1 VSVRRR
7 VWIGVTTWVVTLAV
21 VRVGI
26 ALPEACP
33 PVSVADVRSAVA
45 EAVAWFERNQHP
57 AGDYLYVYDA
67 DAGAT
72 GGTAFPD
79 DYNQV
84 RHAGVTMSLY
94 QAAASGH
101 DGALEVADRGTAWAL
116 QRTWE
121 DGDRLVYGPTSG
133 RVSVGSAALVVAG
146 LVERRE
152 HTGETHHDDVLLG
165 MGRFLADQ
173 VEDRGS
179 VLAYYDADARQ
190 PVPDRY
196 SIFFTGEVMWALARL
211 HTTFPDAGF
220 DAPTERIGR
229 YIATER
235 DEAEPAFPP
244 LPDHWGSY
252 AYAEVA
258 AWPGH
263 RLAEVE
269 IAYARRLAALFGTAI
284 RSELPL
290 QEGGWQSW
298 TRPGPSRAAGVGTT
312 GEGLT
317 ALWRAVQGDERLAD
331 LDEDVAERLRCLA
344 GLMVERQVDA
354 DEADAFSHPDAA
366 RGAWFASGEVRMDDI
381 QHALSF
387 LVAVEE
393 VVTSADATLDT
404 GGEP

>member
-1 VSVRRR
+1 MSVRRR

-26 ALPEACP
+26 ALPETCP
-33 PVSVADVRSAVA
+33 SVSVAEVRASAA
-45 EAVAWFERNQHP
+45 DAVAWFERNQHP
-57 AGDYLYVYDA
+57 AGDYVYLY
-67 DAGAT
+67 DAGAAADDDPT
-72 GGTAFPD
+72 TPAFPE

-101 DGALEVADRGTAWAL
+101 DGALEIADRGTAWAL
-116 QRTWE
+116 GRTWE
-121 DGDRLVYGPTSG
+121 DGERLVFGPTSG

-152 HTGETHHDDVLLG
+152 DTLDTHHDEVLLG
-165 MGRFLADQ
+165 LGRFLSDQ
-173 VEDRGS
+173 VEERGS
-179 VLAYYDADARQ
+179 VLAYYDADTRR

-211 HTTFPDAGF
+211 HATFPDAGF

-229 YIATER
+229 YIATIR
-235 DEAEPAFPP
+235 DDVEPAFPP
-244 LPDHWGSY
+244 LPDHWGAY

-258 AWPGH
+258 GWTGH
-263 RLAEVE
+263 RLADVEV
-269 IAYARRLAALFGTAI
+269 AYARRLAALFGIAI

-290 QEGGWQSW
+290 RAGGWQSW

-317 ALWRAVQGDERLAD
+317 ALWRAIQRDERLAD
-331 LDEDVAERLRCLA
+331 LDEDVSERLTCLA
-344 GLMVERQVDA
+344 GLMVQRQVDA
-354 DEADAFSHPDAA
+354 EVAEAFSHPDAA
-366 RGAWFASGEVRMDDI
+366 RGAWFASDEVRMDDI

-387 LVAVEE
+387 LVAVEP
-393 VVTSADATLDT
+393 VVARAAPS
-404 GGEP
+404 GGDG